1 MFSQMAQ
8 DYYLY
13 TRHFV
18 NLKRRGVYADVATN
32 DPIGISNTF
41 FMEQCL
47 GWKGLCIEANPKY
60 LAQIHRRRNCALVP
74 TCVGDEDGRE
84 VNFGLASGL
93 SGVMAT
99 NKNAKEWREKRER
112 ITTMR
117 MTCSTMGI
125 ELDTYAVRKVDYL
138 SLDVEGHEL
147 EVLKGIDWSKV
158 VVNVMTIEVGDN
170 SEKIE
175 AFLKKKGY
183 VRHIPLLNER
193 SRRTGLLHEDAVFLH
208 RDVVFGE
215 PN

>member
-47 GWKGLCIEANPKY
+47 GWKGLCVEANPQY
-60 LAQIHRRRNCALVP
+60 LAQIHRHRNCALVP
-74 TCVGDEDGRE
+74 TCVSDKDGRK
-84 VNFGLASGL
+84 VSFGLASGL

-99 NKNAKEWREKRER
+99 SKHATEWKKTGER
-112 ITTMR
+112 ITTMQ
-117 MTCSTMGI
+117 MTCSTMGV
-125 ELDTYAVRKVDYL
+125 ELDLYAVRKVDYL

-147 EVLKGIDWSKV
+147 EVLKGLDWSKV
-158 VVNVMTIEVGDN
+158 LINVMTIEVGGH
-170 SEKIE
+170 SKEIE
-175 AFLKKKGY
+175 AFLKAKGY

-193 SRRTGLLHEDAVFLH
+193 SRRIGKLHEDAVFLH
-208 RDVVFGE
+208 KDVVFGK
-215 PN
+215 PI